1 MFASYFYIS
10 LLYFYDDLFKETIS
24 VELETTGLFNLCF
37 VSTQGFVNVKNGNLA
52 LAGDEIIH
60 VLATE
65 ILSTIFVAF
74 LIKTEMVNGLVVAV
88 KSVEVEIRRNRV

>member
-24 VELETTGLFNLCF
+24 VELETTGLLSLCF
-37 VSTQGFVNVKNGNLA
+37 VSTQGFVNIKNGYLV
-52 LAGDEIIH
+52 LAGDIIIH

-65 ILSTIFVAF
+65 ILSTVFVALF
-74 LIKTEMVNGLVVAV
+74 IKTEVVNGLVVAV
-88 KSVEVEIRRNRV
+88 KRIKIEIRRNRV